1 MSARDGIPV
10 PAVAKMNTRERLNFR
25 IDGFTSDTLPMARLA
40 EYLVH
45 LSALYGQDDSVHF
58 EKLCEGS
65 AIIQVTIEEPA
76 FPKVFQ
82 RLQSVRTGDPDP
94 EAQKAFRAI
103 DKLLRADNA
112 VGAITRSGK
121 AKLLEFP
128 GRKLPVVDPITIYQ
142 PTTLD
147 GVVIRIGGRGDTIPV
162 AVRDREGTVFKCEIR
177 GVAQAKELSR
187 HFLAESLR
195 LSGNGKWSR
204 TSAGSWELESLLIQS
219 FDVLDDAGLD
229 EVVEALRGVKKNAW
243 GDIDDPVSVWKK
255 IRGVD
260 DPL

>member
-1 MSARDGIPV
+1 MSVRDGIPV
-10 PAVAKMNTRERLNFR
+10 PAVAKMDTRERLNFR
-25 IDGFTSDTLPMARLA
+25 IDSFTPDTLPMARLA

-58 EKLCEGS
+58 EKLRKGS
-65 AIIQVTIEEPA
+65 AIVQVTIEEPA
-76 FPKVFQ
+76 FPKVLQ

-112 VGAITRSGK
+112 VGAIMRSGK
-121 AKLLEFP
+121 AKILEFP

-147 GVVIRIGGRGDTIPV
+147 GVVIRIGGRDDTIPV

-187 HFLAESLR
+187 HFLAETLR

-204 TSAGSWELESLLIQS
+204 TNAGRWELESLAIQS

-229 EVVEALRGVKKNAW
+229 EVVEALRGVKNNAW
-243 GDIDDPVSVWKK
+243 GDVDDPVSVWKK

-260 DPL
+260 DPF